1 MMLKPVGGIV
11 LSAVPLHGDVVLYG
25 FLYTYFTLCISDLH
39 EAFQAEIE
47 AETDK

>member
-11 LSAVPLHGDVVLYG
+11 LSAVPLHGDVVLY
-25 FLYTYFTLCISDLH
+25 TYFTLCISDFH